1 MNKTSFIKNF
11 IVITWALIVTQ
22 SVWATNKDTVISIK
36 VDPSQI
42 PKNATIIRQDKPKV
56 SPATMM
62 SKQDSARFV
71 KRKVNDMSEK
81 PRSTGNFSVNKSIYG
96 TYTDFIVDYVKN
108 YHNNHGSRL
117 ARMQSTNKGY
127 FKLIENVMKRYN
139 VPREMKSLAIIESA
153 MNCNAV
159 SPVGAVG
166 PWQFMEGTAKML
178 GLRVDAQVDERKD
191 FYKSTNAAARYLKQL
206 HGMFHDWLL
215 VIASYNCGPA
225 PVLRAINSGSGRSF
239 WDIKPK
245 LPKETQNHV
254 MAFIATSVFLDRF
267 SNVLS
272 MGEIPRGA
280 KAPKADFSSLS
291 SFASADEP
299 DNIKEV
305 QKPKFS
311 QEELDQM
318 AILKVKGTYKLT
330 AISKVLD
337 EDIVRLKRWNPSFD
351 SDIITSATPVHLR
364 IPINK
369 LEKFIVAKDQII
381 AESKKS

>member
-1 MNKTSFIKNF
+1 MNNKLFKILIIATTIQ
-11 IVITWALIVTQ
+11 IALVGSNTLTAKDSVT
-22 SVWATNKDTVISIK
+22 VFKIDK
-36 VDPSQI
+36 SQI
-42 PKNATIIRQDKPKV
+42 PSGANIIKSQLD
-56 SPATMM
+56 PATLM
-62 SKQDSARFV
+62 SKEDSARFV
-71 KRKVNDMSEK
+71 KRKVKDYTEK
-81 PRSTGNFSVNKSIYG
+81 PKSHGNFSVNKSIYG

-108 YHNNHGSRL
+108 YHNNHGNRLSRIH
-117 ARMQSTNKGY
+117 SNNKGY
-127 FKLIENVMKRYN
+127 FKLIENTMKRYN
-139 VPREMKSLAIIESA
+139 LPREMRSLAIIESA

-178 GLRVDAQVDERKD
+178 GLRVDGQVDERRD

-225 PVLRAINSGSGRSF
+225 PVLRAINSGNGRSF

-267 SNVLS
+267 SNVLT

-280 KAPKADFSSLS
+280 KAPKADLS
-291 SFASADEP
+291 SFQSFVSAETNDGDSKP
-299 DNIKEV
+299 TNKV
-305 QKPKFS
+305 QFT
-311 QEELDQM
+311 QDELDQM
-318 AILKVKGTYKLT
+318 AILKVKGAYKLA
-330 AISKVLD
+330 AISKILD
-337 EDIVRLKRWNPSFD
+337 EDLVRLKRWNPDFD
-351 SDIITSATPVHLR
+351 DNIASTSTPIHLR

-369 LEKFIVAKDQII
+369 LEKFIVDKDQII
-381 AESKKS
+381 AESRKI

>member
-1 MNKTSFIKNF
+1 MNKTSFLRNF
-11 IVITWALIVTQ
+11 IGIVVAIMVTLQ
-22 SVWATNKDTVISIK
+22 VYAGKKDTVLSIK

-42 PKNATIIRQDKPKV
+42 PKHATIIRQENQKPN
-56 SPATMM
+56 PATMM
-62 SKQDSARFV
+62 NKQDSARFV
-71 KRKVNDMSEK
+71 KRKMTDNGEK
-81 PRSTGNFSVNKSIYG
+81 PRTTGNFSVNKSIYG
-96 TYTDFIVDYVKN
+96 TYTDFIIDYVKN
-108 YHNNHGSRL
+108 YHSNHGSRL
-117 ARMQSTNKGY
+117 ARMQNSNKGY

-178 GLRVDAQVDERKD
+178 GLRVDAQVDERRD

-280 KAPKADFSSLS
+280 KAPKADFSNLS
-291 SFASADEP
+291 YFASADENGDTKKTESP
-299 DNIKEV
+299 T
-305 QKPKFS
+305 FS
-311 QEELDQM
+311 REELDQM
-318 AILKVKGTYKLT
+318 AVLKVKGTYKLN
-330 AISKVLD
+330 AISKILD
-337 EDIVRLKRWNPSFD
+337 EDIVRLKRWNPNFD
-351 SDIITSATPVHLR
+351 ADIIASTSPIHLR

-369 LEKFIVAKDQII
+369 LEKFIVTKEQII
-381 AESKKS
+381 AESKKG

>member
-1 MNKTSFIKNF
+1 
-11 IVITWALIVTQ
+11 
-22 SVWATNKDTVISIK
+22 
-36 VDPSQI
+36 
-42 PKNATIIRQDKPKV
+42 
-56 SPATMM
+56 
-62 SKQDSARFV
+62 
-71 KRKVNDMSEK
+71 
-81 PRSTGNFSVNKSIYG
+81 
-96 TYTDFIVDYVKN
+96 
-108 YHNNHGSRL
+108 
-117 ARMQSTNKGY
+117 MQSANKGY
-127 FKLIENVMKRYN
+127 FKLIENIMKRYN

-153 MNCNAV
+153 LSCNAV

-166 PWQFMEGTAKML
+166 PWQFMEGTAKMM

-272 MGEIPRGA
+272 MGEIPKGA

-291 SFASADEP
+291 GFASPDEP
-299 DNIKEV
+299 GETKET

-318 AILKVKGTYKLT
+318 AVLKVKGTYKLN
-330 AISKVLD
+330 AISKILD

-351 SDIITSATPVHLR
+351 TDIVSSATPVHLR

-369 LEKFIVAKDQII
+369 LEKFIIAKDQII

>member
-1 MNKTSFIKNF
+1 MNNKLFKILIIATTIQ
-11 IVITWALIVTQ
+11 IALVGSNTLTAKDSVT
-22 SVWATNKDTVISIK
+22 VFKIDK
-36 VDPSQI
+36 SQI
-42 PKNATIIRQDKPKV
+42 PSGANIIKSQLD
-56 SPATMM
+56 PATLM
-62 SKQDSARFV
+62 SKEDSARFV
-71 KRKVNDMSEK
+71 KRKVKDYTEK
-81 PRSTGNFSVNKSIYG
+81 PKSHGNFSVNKSIYG

-117 ARMQSTNKGY
+117 SRIHSNNKGY
-127 FKLIENVMKRYN
+127 FKLIENTMKRYN
-139 VPREMKSLAIIESA
+139 LPREMRSLAIIESA

-178 GLRVDAQVDERKD
+178 GLRVDGQVDERRD

-225 PVLRAINSGSGRSF
+225 PVLRAINSGNGRSF

-267 SNVLS
+267 SNVLT

-280 KAPKADFSSLS
+280 KAPKADLS
-291 SFASADEP
+291 SFQSFVSAETNDGDSKP
-299 DNIKEV
+299 TNKV
-305 QKPKFS
+305 QFT
-311 QEELDQM
+311 QDELDQM
-318 AILKVKGTYKLT
+318 AILKVKGAYKLA
-330 AISKVLD
+330 AISKILD
-337 EDIVRLKRWNPSFD
+337 EDLVRLKRWNPDFD
-351 SDIITSATPVHLR
+351 DNIASTSTPIHLR

-369 LEKFIVAKDQII
+369 LEKFIVDKDQII
-381 AESKKS
+381 AESRKI